1 MKLRPKLI
9 QLTPIV
15 KLRTLKSSKYLLES
29 KHFKNPL
36 HKSVLIFNKKTH
48 LVTFSS
54 CDYLTEPVQ
63 DADNISD
70 TKSVNSDQN
79 ALFYEQEIARL
90 KSIISLQNSDNLNL
104 ETKMTENELL
114 AKQRCEELEQNFT
127 LKLEQTLKNFKEG
140 QNEKT
145 SSLVMKY
152 AQGEKKLIELNR
164 SIDSLKRQL
173 GESDKEKQRLNE
185 RFEKSKIEKEKLNVE
200 YEKKILEIMLLKKGK
215 L

>member
-1 MKLRPKLI
+1 M
-9 QLTPIV
+9 
-15 KLRTLKSSKYLLES
+15 
-29 KHFKNPL
+29 
-36 HKSVLIFNKKTH
+36 
-48 LVTFSS
+48 
-54 CDYLTEPVQ
+54 
-63 DADNISD
+63 
-70 TKSVNSDQN
+70 
-79 ALFYEQEIARL
+79 FYEQEIARL